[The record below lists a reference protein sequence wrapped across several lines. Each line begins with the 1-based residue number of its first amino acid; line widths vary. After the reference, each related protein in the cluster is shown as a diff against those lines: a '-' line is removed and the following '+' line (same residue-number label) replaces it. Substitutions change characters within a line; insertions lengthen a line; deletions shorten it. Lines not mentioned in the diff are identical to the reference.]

1 MTNYIPDIIAT
12 IETEALNYAQ
22 KYGKVPPVA
31 LNAKEYQSYQKELKA
46 GRRPIITW
54 QGKEI
59 IVDAKQIDA
68 PKRNPLN
75 FHNNIVY

>member
-68 PKRNPLN
+68 PRKKPLTL
-75 FHNNIVY
+75 HGTEIY